1 MNEIYSAIY
10 QRLSDQLSIEIYDHV
25 PQFKDDSN
33 YPFIRL
39 DPLEISANDVDDKT
53 GFSATI
59 QIVGFSRY
67 RGSKEVSNIADT
79 VYNSLN
85 RFEFPVT
92 SNYGISGIEET
103 LRKIIVQSDGLT
115 RNSVQRYELNFEP
128 LPI

>member
-1 MNEIYSAIY
+1 MNEINTAIY
-10 QRLSDQLSIEIYDHV
+10 DMLTSQLAESVYDHV
-25 PQFKDDSN
+25 PQDLNENN
-33 YPFIRL
+33 YPFVRV
-39 DPLEISANDVDDKT
+39 DSLEINNNDVDDKT

-67 RGSKEVSNIADT
+67 RGVKEVSNIADS

-85 RFEFPVT
+85 RFNFPDT

-103 LRKIIVQSDGLT
+103 IRKIIVQSDGLT

>member
-25 PQFKDDSN
+25 PQFKDDSD

-39 DPLEISANDVDDKT
+39 DPPEISGNDVDDKT

-67 RGSKEVSNIADT
+67 RGSKEVSNIADS

-85 RFEFPVT
+85 RFNFPDT

>member
-10 QRLSDQLSIEIYDHV
+10 DRLTSQLAESVYDHV
-25 PQFKDDSN
+25 PQDLNENN
-33 YPFIRL
+33 YPFVRV
-39 DPLEISANDVDDKT
+39 DSLEINNNDVDDKT

-67 RGSKEVSNIADT
+67 RGVKEVSNIADS

-85 RFEFPVT
+85 RFNFPDT

-103 LRKIIVQSDGLT
+103 IRKIIVQSDGLT

>member
-10 QRLSDQLSIEIYDHV
+10 NRLTSQLTESVYDHV
-25 PQFKDDSN
+25 PQDLDENN
-33 YPFIRL
+33 YPFVRV
-39 DPLEISANDVDDKT
+39 DSLEINNNDVDDKT

-67 RGSKEVSNIADT
+67 RGVKEVSNIADS

-85 RFEFPVT
+85 RFDFPDT

>member
-25 PQFKDDSN
+25 PQFKDDSD

-39 DPLEISANDVDDKT
+39 DPLEISGNDVDDKT

-103 LRKIIVQSDGLT
+103 LRKIIVQGDGLT

>member
-10 QRLSDQLSIEIYDHV
+10 QKLLADLSVNVYDHV
-25 PQFKDDSN
+25 PQDLTESN
-33 YPFIRL
+33 YPFVRL
-39 DPLEISANDVDDKT
+39 DQLETSNNDVDDKA

-59 QIVGFSRY
+59 QVVIFSRY
-67 RGSKEVSNIADT
+67 RGSNEVSNIADN

-85 RFEFPVT
+85 RFNFPDT

-128 LPI
+128 LPL

>member
-25 PQFKDDSN
+25 PQFKDDSD

-39 DPLEISANDVDDKT
+39 DPLEISSNDVDDKT

-67 RGSKEVSNIADT
+67 RGSKEVSNIADS

-85 RFEFPVT
+85 RFNFPDT

-103 LRKIIVQSDGLT
+103 LRKIIVQGDGLT

-128 LPI
+128 LPV

>member
-10 QRLSDQLSIEIYDHV
+10 QRLSDQLNIEIYDHV
-25 PQFKDDSN
+25 PQFKDDSD

-39 DPLEISANDVDDKT
+39 DPLEISSNDVDDKT

-67 RGSKEVSNIADT
+67 RGSKEVSNIADS

-85 RFEFPVT
+85 RFNFPDT

-103 LRKIIVQSDGLT
+103 LRKIIVQGDGLT

-128 LPI
+128 LPV